1 MEDVATSFIPA
12 NSSATRLLGQCLL
25 IYTME
30 LLEKLE
36 GSQVVKK
43 FPAFYGTQSFI
54 TAFSSARHLFLS

>member
-12 NSSATRLLGQCLL
+12 NSSAIGLLGQCLL
-25 IYTME
+25 IYSME

-54 TAFSSARHLFLS
+54 TAFTSARHLFLS